1 MRAWLAALWRKSRW
15 REFALLFGA
24 AGFCLCLWGFV
35 ELAEHVPDGRFKAT
49 DEKILRAFRQPD
61 DLAKTIGPAW
71 LREAARDLSA
81 LGGPTVLTLLVLLV
95 IGYLLLNRQPR
106 MALFL
111 VACIGGGSAVAAV
124 LKQIFVRERPH
135 VVPHLAE
142 VTSASFPSGHS
153 MVSSVVYL
161 TLGALIARTM
171 AHRHEKLY
179 FILAA
184 LLLSFLVGVS
194 RVFLGVHFPTDV
206 LGGWAA
212 GTGWALL
219 CWMVTY
225 WLQCRGALDA
235 SSPTPDDAEEE

>member
-1 MRAWLAALWRKSRW
+1 MKTWLVALWRKSTW
-15 REFALLFGA
+15 REFALLFCA

-35 ELAEHVPDGRFKAT
+35 ELAEDVPEGRFKVT
-49 DEKILRAFRQPD
+49 DEKILRAFRSPD
-61 DLAKTIGPAW
+61 DLAKTIGPVW
-71 LREAARDLSA
+71 LRDAGRDLTA

-95 IGYLLLNRQPR
+95 IGYLLLNRQR
-106 MALFL
+106 RAALFL
-111 VACIGGGSAVAAV
+111 VACIGGGCAVAAV
-124 LKQIFVRERPH
+124 LKHVIGRERPH

-142 VTSASFPSGHS
+142 ATSTSFPSGHS
-153 MVSSVVYL
+153 MLSSVVYL

-171 AHRHEKLY
+171 AHRHEKIY

-219 CWMVTY
+219 CWMATY
-225 WLQCRGALDA
+225 WLQRRGALDA
-235 SSPTPDDAEEE
+235 PPPPLGDTEEE